1 MKDAIYNKQVIV
13 DNLELLKNWKL
24 VEKVKSTD
32 NKQFILEQHISMLR
46 ETLFNNNIYNDA
58 NMEFKV

>member
-1 MKDAIYNKQVIV
+1 M

-46 ETLFNNNIYNDA
+46 ETLFNNIYNDA
-58 NMEFKV
+58 NMGFKV